1 MREVIIS
8 TIAVISI
15 FVLTIFTYN
24 NNADLNKINLSKSE
38 IDQINKLKSGIS
50 IKDIGEIIVIEQKQN
65 DASVIID
72 KEDLDDIIVFLN
84 NSVEK

>member
-1 MREVIIS
+1 MREAIIS

-15 FVLTIFTYN
+15 LVLTIFTYN

>member
-1 MREVIIS
+1 MREAIIS
-8 TIAVISI
+8 TIAIISI
-15 FVLTIFTYN
+15 CILTTFTYN
-24 NNADLNKINLSKSE
+24 NNSSVDKINLSKSE
-38 IDQINKLKSGIS
+38 LDRLDKLKSGIS

-84 NSVEK
+84 NSIEK

>member
-1 MREVIIS
+1 MREAIIS